1 MPNDNRQ
8 MGVTHQRAILYEL
21 KCIKEL
27 LKELNTLDKLNEYA
41 KKGYLYGGFEEV
53 EESDE

>member
-8 MGVTHQRAILYEL
+8 MGVTHQRAILFEL

-27 LKELNTLDKLNEYA
+27 LKEMMNENTTDRQYK
-41 KKGYLYGGFEEV
+41 
-53 EESDE
+53 

>member
-8 MGVTHQRAILYEL
+8 RGVTHQRAILYEL

-27 LKELNTLDKLNEYA
+27 LKELLNGKTEDK
-41 KKGYLYGGFEEV
+41 
-53 EESDE
+53 